1 MNNGMFAGRIG
12 SITKGQRRGARA
24 RRCGW
29 AWVTASVLSGLLAG
43 GCAVIQ
49 PGEVGVKSKWGRLDN
64 EIYQPGL
71 VVINHVSSRM
81 IRIPTQ
87 TVNREIKLN
96 LPSKEGLNVSAEISI
111 LYHIKAEQAPDVIRD
126 VGLEYEEVLILS
138 VFRSASADI
147 CARFFAKDMHS
158 GKRAQIEEEIQKQ
171 MDELLGR
178 RGFVI
183 EAVLLKSIS
192 LPPGL
197 YNAIE
202 DKLEAEQEAQ
212 RMQFV
217 LQREQ
222 REAERKK
229 IEAEG
234 VRDSQKIMADGLSD
248 DIIRWRSL
256 EVFERL
262 ASSPNAK
269 LIVTDGDTPVL
280 IEENAD
286 TAK

>member
-1 MNNGMFAGRIG
+1 MAP
-12 SITKGQRRGARA
+12 
-24 RRCGW
+24 
-29 AWVTASVLSGLLAG
+29 VLSVLLAG

-49 PGEVGVKSKWGRLDN
+49 PGEVGVKSKWGQMDA

-71 VVINHVSSRM
+71 VAFNHVSSRM

-111 LYHIKAEQAPDVIRD
+111 LYHIQAERAPDVVRD
-126 VGLEYEEVLILS
+126 VGLDYENVLILS

-158 GKRAQIEEEIQKQ
+158 GKRAEIEEQIRKE
-171 MDELLGR
+171 MDGLLNE

-183 EAVLLKSIS
+183 EAVLLKSIR

-197 YNAIE
+197 YTAIE

-212 RMQFV
+212 RMKFV
-217 LQREQ
+217 LQREK
-222 REAERKK
+222 REAERKT

-234 VRDSQKIMADGLSD
+234 VRDAQKVLADGLSD
-248 DIIRWRSL
+248 SIIKWRSL
-256 EVFERL
+256 EVLEHL

-269 LIVTDGDTPVL
+269 LIVTDGTTPVL
-280 IEENAD
+280 LGEDVGATE
-286 TAK
+286 